1 MWWLIPVGI
10 GIGKLVYD
18 YFSGQEIEAR
28 QRWESK
34 SREVKKTVEE
44 HRRNIEVNIQEV
56 KKTVEEHRSNI
67 EVHIQEVRDSY
78 NYKLLTDIHF
88 SSFIVADSAYQ
99 LLDDARSSLDSMV
112 KIIMKTKNEKN
123 ELLIKLKELKTKK
136 EKIPVLEN
144 LKLLNEMRQSLFD
157 DKDKVKQQRDDL
169 YNEVKRLNQQTNEL
183 KTFIRDRCGTKGIE
197 WYDRLEE
204 RRRKKIAEGK

>member
-1 MWWLIPVGI
+1 MWWLVPVGI

-18 YFSGQEIEAR
+18 YFSEQEIEAR

-34 SREVKKTVEE
+34 SRDIKKTVEE
-44 HRRNIEVNIQEV
+44 HRR
-56 KKTVEEHRSNI
+56 NI

-78 NYKLLTDIHF
+78 NFKLLRDIHF

-99 LLDDARSSLDSMV
+99 LLDDARSSLDSMRR
-112 KIIMKTKNEKN
+112 IIIKTKNEKN

-157 DKDKVKQQRDDL
+157 DINKVKLQRDDL

-183 KTFIRDRCGTKGIE
+183 KTFIRDRCGKEGIE
-197 WYDRLEE
+197 WYKRLEE
-204 RRRKKIAEGK
+204 RTRRKKIAEGK

>member
-1 MWWLIPVGI
+1 MWWLIPIGI

-18 YFSGQEIEAR
+18 YFSWQEIEAR

-44 HRRNIEVNIQEV
+44 HRRNIEV
-56 KKTVEEHRSNI
+56 
-67 EVHIQEVRDSY
+67 HIQEVRDSY
-78 NYKLLTDIHF
+78 NFKLLTDIHF

-99 LLDDARSSLDSMV
+99 LLDDARSSLDSLGR
-112 KIIMKTKNEKN
+112 IIIKTKNEKK
-123 ELLIKLKELKTKK
+123 ELLIKLKELKTRK
-136 EKIPVLEN
+136 EKNQVLEN

-183 KTFIRDRCGTKGIE
+183 KTFIRDRCGSKGIE
-197 WYDRLEE
+197 WYERLEE
-204 RRRKKIAEGK
+204 RRRIKKLQKVNKRV